1 MLRWIVSYLEAK
13 RNSVVAKLA
22 RGRVLDVGC
31 GSNILV
37 RLVGNG
43 VGVDVYPWPGV
54 DILIQDASMLPFKDG
69 CFDTITFVASLN
81 HIPNRIE
88 ALREAARVMT
98 PDGQIL
104 VTMIGPTLSRI
115 WHRLIKRYDMD
126 QTERGMAP
134 GETWGLTEEQ
144 IRRLASEAGLRVE
157 AVVPFELGLN
167 RVYVIRRQ
175 T

>member
-1 MLRWIVSYLEAK
+1 MLGWIVSHLAAE
-13 RNSVVAKLA
+13 RNSIVAKLA

-31 GSNILV
+31 GSNTLV

-54 DILIQDASMLPFKDG
+54 DVLIQDAGMLPFRDG
-69 CFDTITFVASLN
+69 CFDTVAFVASLN
-81 HIPNRIE
+81 HIPNRVE
-88 ALREAARVMT
+88 ALREAARVMRS
-98 PDGQIL
+98 DGQVL

-115 WHRLIKRYDMD
+115 WHRIIRRYDPD

-134 GETWGLTEEQ
+134 GETWGLTEAE
-144 IRRLASEAGLRVE
+144 IRSLASEAGLQVD